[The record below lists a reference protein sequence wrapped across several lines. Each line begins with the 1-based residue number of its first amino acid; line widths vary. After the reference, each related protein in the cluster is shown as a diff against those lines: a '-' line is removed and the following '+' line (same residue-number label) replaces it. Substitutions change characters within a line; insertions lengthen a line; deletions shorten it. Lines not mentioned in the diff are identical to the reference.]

1 VELSLQRDRW
11 RLDLAGAG
19 IALAAMPGATDATPV
34 PLGSEGLRSDGSDIV
49 MFDRIKDLASDLLG
63 GQEPEDLV
71 TDYVQGDQATD
82 MAANF
87 GQYTELFQGLD
98 FPVSQDE
105 LIAQLQ
111 ERGADSGVINQI
123 METHQGSF
131 NGVDDVL
138 NAIRNR

>member
-1 VELSLQRDRW
+1 
-11 RLDLAGAG
+11 
-19 IALAAMPGATDATPV
+19 
-34 PLGSEGLRSDGSDIV
+34 
-49 MFDRIKDLASDLLG
+49 MFDKIKDMASDLLG
-63 GQEPEDLV
+63 GSGPEDLV

-98 FPVSQDE
+98 FPASQDE

-131 NGVDDVL
+131 NSVDDVL